1 LQGTDLLMR
10 IATPTNAPQ
19 PSDIEAY
26 VALMAG
32 LLDPSTPPATL
43 AAPPMAE
50 LQFQAPPVFEP
61 APAPVI
67 EAPVEPSEPASR
79 KNKRTTEGG
88 ERVLRVTAER
98 LNSLLDLSSKSL
110 VETQRLKPHLAT
122 MQRLKRMQNNGL
134 RALEN
139 LNVHL
144 KEHALSLEALEALE
158 DARGLLA

>member
-1 LQGTDLLMR
+1 MS
-10 IATPTNAPQ
+10 P
-19 PSDIEAY
+19 
-26 VALMAG
+26 LMAR
-32 LLDPSTPPATL
+32 LLDPLAL
-43 AAPPMAE
+43 AAPISTPIAPFMAE
-50 LQFQAPPVFEP
+50 DLLQATGLSCRCRVLDVEPPPGASVEP
-61 APAPVI
+61 APKA
-67 EAPVEPSEPASR
+67 
-79 KNKRTTEGG
+79 KRTTETG

-144 KEHALSLEALEALE
+144 KEHALSLEAREALD
-158 DARGLLA
+158 DARRLAGRIPAIAGGEKRRAG

>member
-1 LQGTDLLMR
+1 MGACSIRLRLPFRSRPRRAVDGGT
-10 IATPTNAPQ
+10 
-19 PSDIEAY
+19 
-26 VALMAG
+26 
-32 LLDPSTPPATL
+32 PART
-43 AAPPMAE
+43 AAAWLE
-50 LQFQAPPVFEP
+50 EP
-61 APAPVI
+61 APVVEPLP
-67 EAPVEPSEPASR
+67 EAPKKTR
-79 KNKRTTEGG
+79 RTTENG

-144 KEHALSLEALEALE
+144 KEHALSLEAQEALE
-158 DARGLLA
+158 DARRLLAKPLLVEKRRAG